1 MIKLNE
7 EAHTGENIAK
17 AVLSK
22 LKAMELS
29 EKVVEFKTQQY
40 SEISEYAYYV

>member
-22 LKAMELS
+22 FKAMVS
-29 EKVVEFKTQQY
+29 YMINDFKLKQL
-40 SEISEYAYYV
+40 